1 MRPKRDQDLNH
12 AVGTRIRIAR
22 LRAGL
27 TQERLAERLG
37 VEPTTVYR
45 FESGRRGVTLPMLL
59 RIAAVLNVR
68 AAELL
73 DMETPAHLL
82 PAYADGEAVTEL
94 LAVFQRLD
102 PGQRALAVQLV
113 RVVGSA

>member
-1 MRPKRDQDLNH
+1 MRPKRDHDLNRTIG
-12 AVGTRIRIAR
+12 ARIRVAR

-27 TQERLAERLG
+27 TQERLAERVG

-68 AAELL
+68 PAELL
-73 DMETPAHLL
+73 DMETPAHLV
-82 PAYADGEAVTEL
+82 PAYVDGEAVTEL
-94 LAVFQRLD
+94 LAAFQRLD
-102 PGQRALAVQLV
+102 PSQRALAVQLV